1 MMNCAEKAKEIISTL
16 DGRNHLFTIVPEIQ
30 DNWDADHA
38 VFEITLVEEDYRDL
52 SRLEYDLIKEI
63 KEIVGEDIPEKYGS
77 DEPDPDSDYVLNIYW
92 KRGGLTFET
101 ELRRCVKS

>member
-30 DNWDADHA
+30 DNWDEDHA
-38 VFEITLVEEDYRDL
+38 VFVIDLIEEEYRDL

-63 KEIVGEDIPEKYGS
+63 KDIIGEDIPEKYGS
-77 DEPDPDSDYVLNIYW
+77 DVVDPDSDYVLNIYW
-92 KRGGLTFET
+92 KSGGLTFEI
-101 ELRRCVKS
+101 ELRRCRKS